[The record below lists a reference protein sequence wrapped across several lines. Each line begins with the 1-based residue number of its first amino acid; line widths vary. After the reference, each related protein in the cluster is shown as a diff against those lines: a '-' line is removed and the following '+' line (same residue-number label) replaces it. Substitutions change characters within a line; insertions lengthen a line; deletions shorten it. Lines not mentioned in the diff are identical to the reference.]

1 MSVPEPQLSRFLS
14 RHGLA
19 SYEVLRDKA
28 DADPAWFW
36 QAVMDFH
43 ALKFFTPFD
52 RILDTSDGP
61 EWAKWCVGGTTN
73 LAWNCL
79 ERTLENGRADHPA
92 IVWEA
97 EDGARRSL
105 NYRELASVTARAAAG
120 LEELGIVPGD
130 VIGLYMPML
139 PETIAAY
146 LAIVRMGA
154 IALPLFSGFGAHA
167 VAERLGD
174 AGAKAVITVD
184 HTYRRGKRIAMA
196 DVIDAAAASIP
207 SLQHVIVVER
217 DPERHA
223 VPANSRHRS
232 WRELIASAA
241 EQPALQLPA
250 EAPAMIVYTSG
261 TTGKPKGTVHSHCG
275 FMTKVALDF
284 GLILDLQPH
293 DRLLWMSDMGWL
305 TGPILAVAVPLL
317 GATLVLAEG
326 VPDYPESGRLW
337 KLVEQ
342 HGVTF
347 LGVAPTMVRAC
358 MQHDPE
364 TSGQYDLSSLRVTA
378 ATGEPWTPE
387 AWTWFRHRIGHDKVP
402 LLNYS
407 GGTEIGGG
415 ILAGTVLHADV
426 TPICAFAGAI
436 PGMGARVVDDAGN
449 PVAPGQLGELV
460 LTMPSIGLT
469 RGFWKDRQRYLET
482 YWSRIPGMWVHG
494 DVATVDKNG
503 FWYVYGRSDDTI
515 KISGKRTGPAEVEA
529 ALLGTGKVAE
539 AAVIGI
545 PDDLKGS
552 AIVCVCVP
560 ARAVQPDDT
569 LVNELKAAVAAALG
583 SSFRPKE
590 VIFVGDLPKTRTLKI
605 MRRLVRSTLLG
616 EAAGDLAGL
625 VNPEA
630 LEDLRRQARL
640 FSRSA

>member
-1 MSVPEPQLSRFLS
+1 MMAADSQLGRFLA
-14 RHGLA
+14 RHGLV
-19 SYEVLRDKA
+19 SYEALRDRA
-28 DADPAWFW
+28 DADPEWFW

-43 ALKFFTPFD
+43 ELKFFTPFTKL
-52 RILDTSDGP
+52 LDVSEGP
-61 EWAKWCVGGTTN
+61 QWAKWCVGGTTN

-79 ERTLENGRADHPA
+79 ERTLEAGRGGHDA

-97 EDGARRSL
+97 EDGSRRSMQ
-105 NYRELASVTARAAAG
+105 YDELAATTARAAFG
-120 LEELGIVPGD
+120 LQQLGCVPGD
-130 VIGLYMPML
+130 VIGLYMPMV

-154 IALPLFSGFGAHA
+154 IALPLFSGFGAQA
-167 VAERLGD
+167 VAERLSD
-174 AGAKAVITVD
+174 AGAKTVLTVD
-184 HTYRRGKRIAMA
+184 YTWRRGKRIAMA
-196 DVIDAAAASIP
+196 DVIDVAAPSIP

-217 DPERHA
+217 HPAED
-223 VPANSRHRS
+223 VPSRQGMHIT
-232 WRELIASAA
+232 WRELISGGEEAA
-241 EQPALQLPA
+241 AAVLPA
-250 EAPAMIVYTSG
+250 DTAAMIVYTSG
-261 TTGKPKGTVHSHCG
+261 TTGRPKGTVHSNCG

-317 GATLVLAEG
+317 GATLVLVEG
-326 VPDYPESGRLW
+326 VPDYPEPGRLW

-342 HGVTF
+342 HRVSF
-347 LGVAPTMVRAC
+347 LGVAPTMVRAF
-358 MQHDPE
+358 MQQEPQ

-387 AWTWFRHRIGHDKVP
+387 AWAWFRHRIGHDTVP

-460 LTMPSIGLT
+460 LTIPSIGLT
-469 RGFWKDRQRYLET
+469 RGFWRDRQRYIES
-482 YWSRIPGMWVHG
+482 YWSRIPGLWVHG
-494 DVATVDKNG
+494 DVATVDQDG

-545 PDDLKGS
+545 PDELKGS
-552 AIVCVCVP
+552 AIVCVCVL
-560 ARAVQPDDT
+560 ARAVQADDA
-569 LVNELKAAVAAALG
+569 LINELKAAVATALG
-583 SSFRPKE
+583 SSFRPKA
-590 VIFVGDLPKTRTLKI
+590 VIFVADLPKTRTMKI

-616 EAAGDLAGL
+616 ERAGDLAGL

-630 LEDLRRQARL
+630 LDDLTRQSGL
-640 FSRSA
+640 FQKQG